1 MKSYKK
7 YLEYTITLA
16 SANENKDDF
25 IRQMSEPRISS
36 ICVCKDHYIALMRFR
51 KNIRRPNR
59 VRNVKYTMECWNR
72 HLQKRKERKK

>member
-7 YLEYTITLA
+7 YREYKITLA
-16 SANENKDDF
+16 SASND
-25 IRQMSEPRISS
+25 ISVRQMFDPRLNSFCIY
-36 ICVCKDHYIALMRFR
+36 KDHHVANMRFR

-72 HLQKRKERKK
+72 HLQKRKERK